1 MQSLEEIEHICNQCD
16 IDRADMELQRDEIDT
31 ASHPCSKCRYANP
44 IYGISGD
51 MACMR
56 DIKKQRIWIGY
67 GYDGYR
73 YDGDVYLVDEGST
86 AELEWC
92 DMWEP
97 IS

>member
-16 IDRADMELQRDEIDT
+16 IDRADMELQRDEVEP
-31 ASHPCSKCRYANP
+31 ASHPCSKCRWANP

-51 MACMR
+51 VACMR
-56 DIKKQRIWIGY
+56 DIQKMRVWQGH
-67 GYDGYR
+67 GYR
-73 YDGDVYLVDEGST
+73 YTGDIYLIDEGST